1 MKPTETRIN
10 KAQAKVITNGLFG
23 LVGSRA
29 YLRDLEALIQKA
41 TLAEGKALRE
51 LLQDL
56 MVTRALSQ
64 QELGLLGRKFDKVQ
78 REGQRMHE
86 ALIQA
91 NQKLRNPH
99 AQ

>member
-1 MKPTETRIN
+1 MKPTETLIN
-10 KAQAKVITNGLFG
+10 KSQAKVITNGLFN
-23 LVGSRA
+23 LVGSRG
-29 YLRDLEALIQKA
+29 YLRDLETLIQRA

-56 MVTRALSQ
+56 LTIRALSQ

-86 ALIQA
+86 ALIQT
-91 NQKLRNPH
+91 NQKLRNSN
-99 AQ
+99 AK